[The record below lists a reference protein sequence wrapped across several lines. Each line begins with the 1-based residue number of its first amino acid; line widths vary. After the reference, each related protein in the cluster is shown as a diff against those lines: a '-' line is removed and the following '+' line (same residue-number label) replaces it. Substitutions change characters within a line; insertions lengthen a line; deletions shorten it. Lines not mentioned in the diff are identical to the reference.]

1 MDHRIKSISLFFTA
15 HRRQASLN
23 EIQRLKVEG
32 TLRPVVP
39 GSSEVQESG
48 SLTISALTLPMKRDY
63 FRSVDADTCLHFL
76 CLVRYLE
83 NIVVT
88 PVVQAEPGDSCVR
101 FPSTLKLEDLYSDF
115 KITIEVYTLE
125 TRAEVLPHEIKY
137 HIHNNGGGGASSSGK
152 KVRQKNNYI
161 LPDK

>member
-1 MDHRIKSISLFFTA
+1 M
-15 HRRQASLN
+15 N

-39 GSSEVQESG
+39 GSSEIQESG
-48 SLTISALTLPMKRDY
+48 SLTISALTLPIKRDY
-63 FRSVDADTCLHFL
+63 FRNVDSDTCLHFL

-88 PVVQAEPGDSCVR
+88 PVVQAENGDACVR

-115 KITIEVYTLE
+115 KITIEVYSLE

-137 HIHNNGGGGASSSGK
+137 HIHNNGNSGSNSGMSK
-152 KVRQKNNYI
+152 KVNPLIDSLLLIINNTN
-161 LPDK
+161 

>member
-1 MDHRIKSISLFFTA
+1 M
-15 HRRQASLN
+15 N

-32 TLRPVVP
+32 TLQPVVP

-48 SLTISALTLPMKRDY
+48 SLTISALTLPLKRDY
-63 FRSVDADTCLHFL
+63 FRNVDADARLHFV
-76 CLVRYLE
+76 CLIRYLE
-83 NIVVT
+83 NIIVT
-88 PVVQAEPGDSCVR
+88 PVVQADNGDSCVR

-137 HIHNNGGGGASSSGK
+137 HIHGNGGSGGSSSAK
-152 KVRQKNNYI
+152 KVQYLMQSSNG
-161 LPDK
+161 